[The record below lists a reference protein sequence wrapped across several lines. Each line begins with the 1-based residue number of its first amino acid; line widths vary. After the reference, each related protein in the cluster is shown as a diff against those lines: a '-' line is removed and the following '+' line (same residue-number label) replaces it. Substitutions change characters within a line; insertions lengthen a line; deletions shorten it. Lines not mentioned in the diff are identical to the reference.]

1 MLIIQPNLATQKG
14 LGMIEVMIALLLLA
28 VAVLGFSAM
37 QMRAV
42 KATDETLIRSDAMVF
57 VRNISE
63 DLRLQATN
71 AQKEAYMNAVNN
83 SPAKNASYDP
93 LRPNPDC
100 KSKSCN
106 KNELMQYTV
115 NEVVALARDSQ
126 ISVGATRCGET
137 SRSAIKKICLI
148 ASWNHTEPVLG
159 DKDTAC
165 GNAQG
170 VYNRGASCFIM
181 ETY

>member
-1 MLIIQPNLATQKG
+1 MLSSSQKG
-14 LGMIEVMIALLLLA
+14 IGIIEVMIALLLLA

-37 QMRAV
+37 QMRAI

-63 DLRLQATN
+63 DLRLQGTDSR
-71 AQKEAYMNAVNN
+71 KDKYIKAVNS
-83 SPAKNASYDP
+83 SPAKNPAYNP
-93 LRPNPDC
+93 LRPSPDC
-100 KSKSCN
+100 KTKSCTQD
-106 KNELMQYTV
+106 ELMQYTV

-126 ISVGATRCGET
+126 IEVGATRCGG
-137 SRSAIKKICLI
+137 SNGSISKICLI
-148 ASWNHTEPVLG
+148 ASWNDTKPTLG
-159 DKDTAC
+159 KDDSC
-165 GNAQG
+165 GNADG

>member
-1 MLIIQPNLATQKG
+1 MLIQPNLTTQKG

-42 KATDETLIRSDAMVF
+42 KATDETLIRSDAMVL

-63 DLRLQATN
+63 DLRLQASD
-71 AQKEAYMNAVNN
+71 AQKTAYMNSVNN
-83 SPAKNASYDP
+83 SPAKNANYNP
-93 LRPNPDC
+93 LTPNPDC
-100 KSKSCN
+100 KVKTCN
-106 KNELMQYTV
+106 KDELMQYTV

-126 ISVGATRCGET
+126 IRVGATRCGD
-137 SRSAIKKICLI
+137 SGAGAINKICLI

-159 DKDTAC
+159 TGDTAC

>member
-1 MLIIQPNLATQKG
+1 MLRHQNNPNGQKG
-14 LGMIEVMIALLLLA
+14 LGMIEVMVALLLLA

-42 KATDETLIRSDAMVF
+42 KATDETLIRSDAMIF

-63 DLRLQATN
+63 DLRLQASES
-71 AQKEAYMNAVNN
+71 QKTAYMNAIKNI
-83 SPAKNASYDP
+83 PAKNASYDP

-100 KSKSCN
+100 KAKSCT

-126 ISVGATRCGET
+126 ISVGADECGET
-137 SRSAIKKICLI
+137 GRGAIKKICLI

-159 DKDTAC
+159 SGNTAC

-170 VYNRGASCFIM
+170 VYNRGASCVIM